1 MIKVLIVDDSRVV
14 REVLKDILSDSGIE
28 VIGEASD
35 GKQAIDLARDLKPD
49 LITMDVMMPVM
60 DGLTAV
66 EQIMAYYPTPIL
78 VFASSLNRKD
88 VNIAFEAIQLGALDV
103 VEKPDNL
110 STDGMKEMRGTLIH
124 KIRLLSN
131 IKVIRHIKGRRRNR
145 IIEAPPAIEKAPI
158 SEQKIK
164 VVAIG
169 ASTGGP
175 KAVMSLFKQLPENLP
190 TPILLVQHIGA
201 NFTQGFVDWL
211 DRESPL
217 NVKMAEEGEKIR
229 SGTVFVGPGERH
241 LETVGDHV
249 KLTSGPMVNNCR
261 PSVDVLFS
269 SVAKSFGEQSLAV
282 LLTGMGRDGAEG
294 MLDIKKRKGTTIVQD
309 EQSSTIFGMPKAAI
323 ELGVADKVV
332 PLNDIPKEIV
342 KITGAGHGKNTS
354 GGR

>member
-110 STDGMKEMRGTLIH
+110 STDGMKEMRGSLIH

-131 IKVIRHIKGRRRNR
+131 IKVIRHIKGRRKSH
-145 IIEAPPAIEKAPI
+145 IIAASPAIERTPV
-158 SEQKIK
+158 SDQKIK

-175 KAVMSLFKQLPENLP
+175 KAVMSLFKQLPANLP
-190 TPILLVQHIGA
+190 APVLLVQHIGA
-201 NFTQGFVDWL
+201 NFTHGFVDWL
-211 DRESPL
+211 DRES
-217 NVKMAEEGEKIR
+217 R
-229 SGTVFVGPGERH
+229 
-241 LETVGDHV
+241 
-249 KLTSGPMVNNCR
+249 
-261 PSVDVLFS
+261 
-269 SVAKSFGEQSLAV
+269 
-282 LLTGMGRDGAEG
+282 
-294 MLDIKKRKGTTIVQD
+294 
-309 EQSSTIFGMPKAAI
+309 
-323 ELGVADKVV
+323 
-332 PLNDIPKEIV
+332 
-342 KITGAGHGKNTS
+342 
-354 GGR
+354 GGRENPAGNRARRAWRAPSGNGRRPGQIDERSPG